1 MIYSK
6 QFQAAVFQLWLC
18 GSEYDDDNDDEEIT
32 VLVTAATC
40 FELIFRITALH
51 CQEMLVSTP

>member
-18 GSEYDDDNDDEEIT
+18 GSEYDDNDGEEIA

-40 FELIFRITALH
+40 FELIFRLTALH

>member
-18 GSEYDDDNDDEEIT
+18 GSECDDNDEEEIA
-32 VLVTAATC
+32 VLVTATTC

>member
-18 GSEYDDDNDDEEIT
+18 GSEYDDNDEEEIA

-51 CQEMLVSTP
+51 CQEMLVSSP

>member
-18 GSEYDDDNDDEEIT
+18 GSEYDDNDEEEIA

-40 FELIFRITALH
+40 FELIFHITALH

>member
-1 MIYSK
+1 M
-6 QFQAAVFQLWLC
+6 FQLRLC
-18 GSEYDDDNDDEEIT
+18 GSEYDDDEEIA

>member
-18 GSEYDDDNDDEEIT
+18 GSEYDDNDGEKIA

-40 FELIFRITALH
+40 FELIFRLTALH

>member
-1 MIYSK
+1 MICSK

-18 GSEYDDDNDDEEIT
+18 GSEYDDNDGEEIA

-40 FELIFRITALH
+40 FELIFRLTALH
-51 CQEMLVSTP
+51 CHEMLVSTP

>member
-18 GSEYDDDNDDEEIT
+18 SSEYDDDNDDKEIA

-51 CQEMLVSTP
+51 CQEMLVSIP